1 MDKLPCSTSFL
12 MSVNFD
18 GLKEVI
24 DFLHKNINILNEKIN
39 DLNKKFNGFED
50 IKAQIYEN
58 KIKTESSLRLLNE
71 LDERVNNFSENLLK
85 NSEKTNSNE
94 EKINKI
100 SQEIEKIQISNN
112 NNLENSSNEKEN
124 KEIIDKLFENYKEL
138 KEEMQKENSKSND
151 NIDKIN
157 EKINI
162 LEQKL
167 NSLNTNMDINNN
179 INNINNLNIN
189 ENLKNNNNDINNN
202 NKNSFEEKKIYE
214 KDENYMRKN
223 YELLSNKI
231 DKLEQ
236 NINELYSKYPKE
248 DNKNYNEIIPLKE
261 SKTIVIKE
269 IQGNNKENNIIDINN
284 NNELEEKLDKKI
296 KEFSEKLMEMEKEIN
311 KIQSDNNI
319 KNYNVNLNI
328 NNEQKLENNLNK
340 EETPLEKNKNINSQE
355 KNDKLK
361 EEIKEVVPEKG
372 EENIKEVKLKENLAN
387 KQIAEIKLQINQ
399 IKDILSKDES
409 LKKSEFNKY
418 SQKLDIQLKDYNNKI
433 NKLLE
438 KDHLRDKM
446 MENINRYNNISSFRQ
461 KDEDN
466 NKLDRKNSNSNYV
479 TFDMLQSFETK
490 TRELIF
496 KYISNLDI
504 SSNPLI
510 LEIQKGFNNLKNLEK
525 DLSSKIDEIII
536 TNNKN
541 NDFNYNLIN
550 ELKRE
555 TKNSTKKLSSEIERI
570 TSLQEEI
577 DFFRVFLLGKE
588 EDAKY
593 KSMSQDEKKNELLI
607 GTSIKEEMT
616 IHGNYLKK
624 LSEGLNKVN
633 SRINNLNKETLILI
647 KKDLKAESSN
657 ILEDFKSGLKDSIN
671 RIETQLKDKVDKLGL
686 DEFWNK
692 INEQLIA
699 EMNEKIDKKEMNKNN
714 QYLKRKIDNL
724 ESKISRTLVDTL
736 IDLQMDEAPLVVK
749 RNFREISEKKCASCG
764 QNLPNINN
772 GIMNNSYD
780 FNNLNASQ
788 NKIFKPRNIP
798 EKDKLPEIKQNL
810 PK

>member
-231 DKLEQ
+231 DKLEH
-236 NINELYSKYPKE
+236 NINELYSKYPKK

>member
-100 SQEIEKIQISNN
+100 SQEIENIQISNN

-372 EENIKEVKLKENLAN
+372 EENIKEVKLKENLVN

-446 MENINRYNNISSFRQ
+446 MENLNRYNNISSYRQ

-466 NKLDRKNSNSNYV
+466 NKLDRKNSNNNYV
-479 TFDMLQSFETK
+479 TFDMLQSFESK

>member
-236 NINELYSKYPKE
+236 NINELYSKYPKK

-372 EENIKEVKLKENLAN
+372 EENIKEVKLKENLVN

-446 MENINRYNNISSFRQ
+446 MENINRYNNISSYRQ

-479 TFDMLQSFETK
+479 TFDMLQSFESK

>member
-372 EENIKEVKLKENLAN
+372 EENIKEVKLKENLVN

-446 MENINRYNNISSFRQ
+446 MENLNRYNNISSYRQ

-466 NKLDRKNSNSNYV
+466 NKLDRKNSNNNYV
-479 TFDMLQSFETK
+479 TFDMLQSFESK

>member
-372 EENIKEVKLKENLAN
+372 EENIKEVKLKENLVN

-446 MENINRYNNISSFRQ
+446 MENINRYNNISSYRQ

-466 NKLDRKNSNSNYV
+466 NKLDRKNSNNNYV
-479 TFDMLQSFETK
+479 TFDMLQSFESK

>member
-100 SQEIEKIQISNN
+100 SQEIENIQISNN

-372 EENIKEVKLKENLAN
+372 EENIKEVKLKENLVN

-446 MENINRYNNISSFRQ
+446 MENINRYNNISSYRQ

-466 NKLDRKNSNSNYV
+466 NKLDRKNSNNNYV
-479 TFDMLQSFETK
+479 TFDMLQSFESK

>member
-85 NSEKTNSNE
+85 NSVKTNSNE

-100 SQEIEKIQISNN
+100 SQEIENIQISNN

-372 EENIKEVKLKENLAN
+372 EENIKEVKLKENLVN

-446 MENINRYNNISSFRQ
+446 MENLNRYNNISSYRQ

-466 NKLDRKNSNSNYV
+466 NKLDRKNSNNNYV
-479 TFDMLQSFETK
+479 TFDMLQSFESK

-555 TKNSTKKLSSEIERI
+555 TKNSTKKLGSEIERI

>member
-372 EENIKEVKLKENLAN
+372 EENIKEVKLKENLVN

-446 MENINRYNNISSFRQ
+446 MENINRYNNISSYRQ

-466 NKLDRKNSNSNYV
+466 NKLDRKNSNNNYV
-479 TFDMLQSFETK
+479 TFDMLQSFESK

-555 TKNSTKKLSSEIERI
+555 TKNSTKKLGSEIERI

>member
-296 KEFSEKLMEMEKEIN
+296 KEFSEKLMEMEKEIS

-372 EENIKEVKLKENLAN
+372 EENIKEVKLKENLVN

-446 MENINRYNNISSFRQ
+446 MENINRYNNISSYRQ

-466 NKLDRKNSNSNYV
+466 NKLDRKNSNNNYV
-479 TFDMLQSFETK
+479 TFDMLQSFESK

-671 RIETQLKDKVDKLGL
+671 RIETQLKDNVDKLGL

-692 INEQLIA
+692 KMSN
-699 EMNEKIDKKEMNKNN
+699 
-714 QYLKRKIDNL
+714 
-724 ESKISRTLVDTL
+724 
-736 IDLQMDEAPLVVK
+736 
-749 RNFREISEKKCASCG
+749 
-764 QNLPNINN
+764 
-772 GIMNNSYD
+772 
-780 FNNLNASQ
+780 
-788 NKIFKPRNIP
+788 
-798 EKDKLPEIKQNL
+798 
-810 PK
+810 

>member
-1 MDKLPCSTSFL
+1 M
-12 MSVNFD
+12 
-18 GLKEVI
+18 
-24 DFLHKNINILNEKIN
+24 
-39 DLNKKFNGFED
+39 
-50 IKAQIYEN
+50 
-58 KIKTESSLRLLNE
+58 
-71 LDERVNNFSENLLK
+71 NNFSENLLK

-100 SQEIEKIQISNN
+100 SQEIENIQISNN

-372 EENIKEVKLKENLAN
+372 EENIKEVKLKENLVN

-446 MENINRYNNISSFRQ
+446 MENLNRYNNISSYRQ

-466 NKLDRKNSNSNYV
+466 NKLDRKNSNNNYV
-479 TFDMLQSFETK
+479 TFDMLQSFESK